1 MKVQSKTITV
11 TESVTLSESEAK
23 ILKEAQMLVDFIYSA
38 LIDVEK
44 IITDSNAERIYDA
57 VTAIGDC
64 LDIIR
69 ESAIIV
75 ED

>member
-1 MKVQSKTITV
+1 MKVETKTITV
-11 TESVTLSESEAK
+11 TENVTLSESEAK
-23 ILKEAQMLVDFIYSA
+23 ILKEAQMLVDFIYST

-44 IITDSNAERIYDA
+44 IITDSDAEKIYDA
-57 VTAIGDC
+57 VTAIGDR